1 MLFAE
6 GMRTVLALAQA
17 AIVVGAC
24 APKSSVAPHVSGHD
38 PDKATTT
45 AEGASDPPPIEAPG
59 KTLSVQQARKYML
72 DLINRDRASLGLG
85 PVALEEGPA
94 ARAGQLHAE
103 DMAAHGY
110 LGHFGADGSVP
121 EQRYTEAGGANMV
134 LENVSC
140 YVDER
145 ARAVDPAPLIEAKYV
160 EEAERTFFEEK
171 PPNDGHRRNILT
183 PRHNRVGI
191 GIAQARPAPHEI
203 PSPCFAQEFVDAYGT
218 YAPTPRAM
226 RPGAPLHV
234 EGTVSAPATFGGVGL
249 ARVDAPK
256 PIDVPELNRRRSY
269 AVPTPQQSY
278 WPAGYKTPIVVKM
291 SGPRFSIDI
300 PLGETGKPGMYEVS
314 VWATLPGSSEFVM
327 VSLRTIQA
335 R

>member
-1 MLFAE
+1 
-6 GMRTVLALAQA
+6 MRIVLALAQA

-24 APKSSVAPHVSGHD
+24 GPKSRVAPHVSGQD
-38 PDKATTT
+38 PVPAAAT
-45 AEGASDPPPIEAPG
+45 AAGPSAPSPVEAPG

-72 DLINRDRASLGLG
+72 DLINRDRASLGLA

-103 DMAAHGY
+103 DMAARGY
-110 LGHFGADGSVP
+110 LGHYGTGGSVP
-121 EQRYTEAGGANMV
+121 EQRYTEAGGVDMV

-145 ARAVDPAPLIEAKYV
+145 ARPIDPAPRIEAKYV
-160 EEAERTFFEEK
+160 EEAERTFFDEK
-171 PPNDGHRRNILT
+171 PPSDGHRRNILT

-191 GIAQARPAPHEI
+191 GIAQPRPTPHEI
-203 PSPCFAQEFVDAYGT
+203 PAPCFAQEFVDAYGT

-249 ARVDAPK
+249 ARVDAPT
-256 PIDVPELNRRRSY
+256 PIDVAELNRRRSY
-269 AVPTPQQSY
+269 SVPTPYQSY

-300 PLGETGKPGMYEVS
+300 PLGETGKPGMYELS
-314 VWATLPGSSEFVM
+314 VWATLPGSSELVM